1 MNRDSAEWQSGI
13 KEFLDLAFDGSPG
26 RSTALC
32 PCRRCLNAI
41 YKERDEV
48 HLDLLM
54 NGMDP
59 SYTCWKYHGEIQMKK
74 VQLKDLKVKG

>member
-1 MNRDSAEWQSGI
+1 MNRDSTEWQSGV
-13 KEFLDLAFDGSPG
+13 KEFLDFAFDGSPG

-32 PCRRCLNAI
+32 PCRRCFNAI

-59 SYTCWKYHGEIQMKK
+59 FLSFVNGGSLLPFCHAF
-74 VQLKDLKVKG
+74 V